1 MFEEQGKK
9 HVDLGDLSPKQF
21 QGWSMEGDDRL
32 FDPETIFD
40 YIDGAGEVY
49 RAYGFRSLR
58 ARHFVKPDNPRII
71 ADLFDMGSAA
81 DAFGVFTHNL
91 EGQRVGIGRDSR
103 YSGGLLSFWQDRFYV
118 SLFAETETPFTKA
131 ALMELGAHI
140 SSAIPT
146 VGEPPAIVSALP
158 PQGLDRDGIR
168 YMRSH
173 LILNYHYFVAEE
185 NILGIDPDTEAVLGT
200 YGKGEAR
207 FLLLMIR
214 YPRPEEATCALAVF
228 MREYMPDAAGKGVV
242 RTENGRWTGASVK
255 AERLA
260 VVFDA
265 PSPDVVRMMLAK
277 ALS

>member
-1 MFEEQGKK
+1 MSGEQGKK
-9 HVDLGDLSPKQF
+9 HVDLGDLLPKQF
-21 QGWSMEGDDRL
+21 LGWSMEGDDRL

-49 RAYGFRSLR
+49 RAYRFRSLR

-91 EGQRVGIGRDSR
+91 EGQCVGIGQDSR
-103 YSGGLLSFWQDRFYV
+103 YSGGLLSFWKGRFFI
-118 SLFAETETPFTKA
+118 SLFAERETPLSEA
-131 ALMELGAHI
+131 ALLDLGKKI

-146 VGEPPAIVSALP
+146 VGEPPDIVAALP
-158 PQGLDRDGIR
+158 PEGLERDGIR
-168 YMRSH
+168 YMHSH

-228 MREYMPDAAGKGVV
+228 MREYMPDAAGEGIV
-242 RTENGRWTGASVK
+242 RTENGRWTGVSVK
-255 AERLA
+255 ANKLA
-260 VVFDA
+260 IVFEA
-265 PSPDVVRMMLAK
+265 SSSDVVRMMLAK
-277 ALS
+277 TVS